1 MRPRSR
7 GELWYFPA
15 DSEVALRRRTAQPE
29 GCGMVSAEREGP
41 AGRSNRNLRTPSETK
56 SPVTGG
62 TKVVRILTNPLGSW
76 ARYRGS
82 MRLPRLGIGLVS
94 AAGLLALAAASMGP
108 ISAQAL
114 TLTGPGS
121 TTEGSYVAVTPAR
134 VADTRPG
141 SGQPNAGQTL
151 GAGGTLQVQ
160 VTGLGTVP
168 AGAAAVVL
176 NVTSVDPT
184 ASGFLTVFPQ
194 GTTMPTVSNLNF
206 AAGTIVPNLVT
217 VGLSAS
223 GMVSIYNLT
232 GNTDVVVDVD
242 GYYTSIP
249 ASNSSGLF
257 NSLSPTRVA
266 GTRQIGQLMGPN
278 SVATVPVTGADVV
291 PTTATAVVVNVTA
304 AWATLPSFLT
314 VYPAGVA
321 QPLASNLN
329 FGAQAPN
336 QAIANRVTVGVGT
349 GGNIDVYN
357 LQGNVN
363 VDVDVDGSYT
373 GAGGTGS
380 AVVAITPQRLTD
392 TRSSTNGTSIPA
404 STTEAFALN
413 STTSGGTI
421 PTNAAAVAAN
431 FTVVPGAAPGYL
443 TVYPTSD
450 ATVPVASDVN
460 WTASESPAVPKY
472 TIADTAGTGSV
483 SVFNSHGAQIDLV
496 IDAFGYFTPFAT
508 TPVMVSATVANTAIT
523 ITYNEGVGCP
533 ATGADTA
540 FVYDW
545 TGSASGGTVTGCT
558 AIGNVLTLTGT
569 FILPSG
575 TATIVYTAPTA
586 TNTTSNSV
594 FASSNNSE
602 FAATQTIVPPAN
614 TTAPTMVSATATGTA
629 GGSGSLAI
637 TYNENVTCPTGPAA
651 QLQADYTY

>member
-1 MRPRSR
+1 M
-7 GELWYFPA
+7 
-15 DSEVALRRRTAQPE
+15 
-29 GCGMVSAEREGP
+29 
-41 AGRSNRNLRTPSETK
+41 
-56 SPVTGG
+56 
-62 TKVVRILTNPLGSW
+62 RILTNPLGSW

-176 NVTSVDPT
+176 NVTAVDPT

-266 GTRQIGQLMGPN
+266 GTLQIGQLMGPN
-278 SVATVPVTGADVV
+278 SVATVPVTGADGV

-304 AWATLPSFLT
+304 AWATMPSFLT

-357 LQGNVN
+357 LTGNVN
-363 VDVDVDGSYT
+363 VDVDVDGYYT
-373 GAGGTGS
+373 GAGGTG
-380 AVVAITPQRLTD
+380 
-392 TRSSTNGTSIPA
+392 
-404 STTEAFALN
+404 
-413 STTSGGTI
+413 
-421 PTNAAAVAAN
+421 
-431 FTVVPGAAPGYL
+431 
-443 TVYPTSD
+443 
-450 ATVPVASDVN
+450 
-460 WTASESPAVPKY
+460 
-472 TIADTAGTGSV
+472 
-483 SVFNSHGAQIDLV
+483 
-496 IDAFGYFTPFAT
+496 
-508 TPVMVSATVANTAIT
+508 
-523 ITYNEGVGCP
+523 
-533 ATGADTA
+533 
-540 FVYDW
+540 
-545 TGSASGGTVTGCT
+545 
-558 AIGNVLTLTGT
+558 
-569 FILPSG
+569 
-575 TATIVYTAPTA
+575 
-586 TNTTSNSV
+586 
-594 FASSNNSE
+594 
-602 FAATQTIVPPAN
+602 
-614 TTAPTMVSATATGTA
+614 
-629 GGSGSLAI
+629 
-637 TYNENVTCPTGPAA
+637 
-651 QLQADYTY
+651 